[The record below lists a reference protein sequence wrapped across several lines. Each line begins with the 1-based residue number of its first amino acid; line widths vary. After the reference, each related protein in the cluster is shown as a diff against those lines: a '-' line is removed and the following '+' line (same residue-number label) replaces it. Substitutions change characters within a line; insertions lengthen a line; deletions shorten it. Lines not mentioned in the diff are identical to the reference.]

1 MKVLIT
7 GAAGFIGS
15 HLVDHHLAQGDTVI
29 AIDNLITGRKENLAD
44 HLGKPNLKFLESDIC
59 DFDPGGREAE
69 QVGRVDLILDFASP
83 ASPFDY
89 LKYPIETMRTAS
101 LGTINMLEFARRL
114 KAPILIASTSEVYGD
129 PEIHPQREEYWGNV
143 NPVGPRSVYDEG
155 KRFAEALTSAY
166 HRQYEVKTRIVRIF
180 NTYGE
185 RMREGDGRVI
195 PALITQALR
204 NEPMTIFGDGSQ
216 TRSFCY
222 VSDLVRGLEL
232 LAQTDYDRPVN
243 LGNPVEYTILQ
254 LAETIKRLTGASSSF
269 TFQALPQDDPRKRK
283 PDITRA
289 KELLRWEPVVKLEDG
304 LTRVIDW
311 FKIRI

>member
-15 HLVDHHLAQGDTVI
+15 HLTDYYLARGDEVI
-29 AIDNLITGRKENLAD
+29 AIDNLITGRKENLAV
-44 HLGKPNLKFLESDIC
+44 HFGQPSFTYREIDIC
-59 DFDPGGREAE
+59 DFGTREWKTDSAGG
-69 QVGRVDLILDFASP
+69 VDLILDFASP

-89 LKYPIETMRTAS
+89 LKYPIETMRTAA
-101 LGTINMLEFARRL
+101 LGTINMLEYAR
-114 KAPILIASTSEVYGD
+114 AQNAAILLASTSEVYGD
-129 PEIHPQREEYWGNV
+129 PEMHPQREDYWGNV

-155 KRFAEALTSAY
+155 KRFAEALTAAY

-204 NEPMTIFGDGSQ
+204 NQPMTIFGDGSQ

-222 VSDLVRGLEL
+222 VSDMVRGLER
-232 LAQTDYDRPVN
+232 LAETDYDRPVN
-243 LGNPVEYTILQ
+243 MGNPAEYTVLQ
-254 LAETIKRLTGASSSF
+254 LAETIKRLTGSTSPLI
-269 TFQALPQDDPRKRK
+269 FQPLPQDDPRKRK

-289 KELLRWEPVVKLEDG
+289 KELLGWEPRVNLEEG
-304 LTRVIDW
+304 LNCVIDW
-311 FKIRI
+311 FQTRI